1 MKKACEIMKL
11 ENIFRKIFVVIPKVV
26 YYKVRYGKKINMNY
40 RHRIKRSTIIT
51 TGNGSYIKIDKGLH
65 TKRNVTLQAE
75 RGILEI
81 GKNVFF
87 NENCKVVAHQKI
99 KIGDNST
106 FGPNVCIY
114 DHDHDFLNGG
124 FISSD
129 VFIGKNVWVG
139 ANVVILRGTVIGDN
153 CVVGAGCVVKG
164 NYPEDTV
171 VIQKRGEEL
180 KSIRK

>member
-1 MKKACEIMKL
+1 MKKINEIIKKL
-11 ENIFRKIFVVIPKVV
+11 LIVIPKITI
-26 YYKVRYGKKINMNY
+26 YKILFRKELKMSYK
-40 RHRIKRSTIIT
+40 HRLNLKTSIFISENSFVEIR
-51 TGNGSYIKIDKGLH
+51 NGLH
-65 TKRNVTLQAE
+65 AKRNVTLHVDG
-75 RGILEI
+75 GILKI
-81 GKNVFF
+81 GKEVFF

-129 VFIGKNVWVG
+129 VVIGKNVWVG